1 MAVIAQEYYDILKSI
16 QTELR
21 VKDTSI
27 ASPNYVNVDLATRT
41 IDLSSGGYKDFLSVE
56 KDHRAETI
64 YFEVPRYFDD
74 VDLASKNII
83 IEYQN
88 KDGNFIY
95 PVPVKDT
102 ISKPG
107 YIRFGWCIG
116 SNATKYKGDLTFAI
130 RFYQVDLNEQQFIY
144 SLRTKPAI
152 GKILY
157 GLSGAI
163 QGENLDYPEFTLA
176 TIQQSIENVK
186 PAWHNL

>member
-1 MAVIAQEYYDILKSI
+1 MAVIAQEYYNILKTI

-27 ASPNYVNVDLATRT
+27 ASPNYVNVNLATRT

-88 KDGNFIY
+88 KDGNFTFHYTESRSCIMDICDM
-95 PVPVKDT
+95 KD
-102 ISKPG
+102 ILNNRN
-107 YIRFGWCIG
+107 RFI
-116 SNATKYKGDLTFAI
+116 
-130 RFYQVDLNEQQFIY
+130 
-144 SLRTKPAI
+144 
-152 GKILY
+152 
-157 GLSGAI
+157 
-163 QGENLDYPEFTLA
+163 
-176 TIQQSIENVK
+176 
-186 PAWHNL
+186 